1 MSDVKSIDEQLKIEE
16 IRKDKTVV
24 DFTEIGSTGDYFSG
38 GYEIYEYQT
47 ELMGAKKFEEYDKMK
62 RSSAMARATLK
73 AIILP
78 IVGGKWLI
86 KPGGSS
92 EVDKFQAEF
101 VNRNLFSSMSNYW
114 GKTIYE
120 ILQCI
125 PYGFYPF
132 EKIIIRSKNW
142 KRWRFGGDW
151 IVLKKLAPRHPI
163 TIDKVHFDAEGG
175 LAGLEQ
181 SAYFNKGDSTE
192 YQTVLLPVRKL
203 LVFTYDQEGDN
214 IEGVSLFRT
223 GYGHWRAIKIFY
235 NIGMIGAERMCLGY
249 PILEYPENFY
259 DLSVPDRTE
268 IKTQFTNILKNFR
281 AHQYAGGIIPPKA
294 KLHLVK
300 GEFNIEAL
308 EKLISHH
315 ETKIAQC
322 ALASFLK
329 IGEARVGSF
338 SLSKDQSEFFMNS
351 LKAIAQDVCD
361 VFNKYLIPELL
372 SYNFNE
378 IDNFPELY
386 VKDISIRDLKE
397 FADITQTLASSN
409 LLTPDK
415 EGFLEDELR
424 KIFSYPDRTKAQKEL
439 SMQALEIVQQQMDAL
454 MKTGGSNLLQPALQ
468 QYQQQSYFQNNQNNQ
483 NSFTPGQ
490 SNFNTPYN
498 QNTQNTQS
506 NQIEQVGE

>member
-1 MSDVKSIDEQLKIEE
+1 MSNIKSIEEQMKIEE
-16 IRKDKTVV
+16 ARKDKVV
-24 DFTEIGSTGDYFSG
+24 IDFTEIGSTGDYFSG
-38 GYEIYEYQT
+38 GYETYEYQT
-47 ELMGAKKFEEYDKMK
+47 ELQGTKKFEEYDKMK

-73 AIILP
+73 AITLP
-78 IVGGKWLI
+78 IIGGRWLI

-101 VNRNLFSSMSNYW
+101 IKRNLFYSMSNSW
-114 GKTIYE
+114 GKTVNE

-125 PYGFYPF
+125 AYGLYPF

-142 KRWRFGGDW
+142 RRWRFGGDW

-163 TIDKVHFDAEGG
+163 TIDKVHFDTEGG
-175 LAGLEQ
+175 IAGLEQ
-181 SAYFNKGDSTE
+181 SAYFNKGDSTQ
-192 YQTVLLPVRKL
+192 YNTVFLPIRKL
-203 LVFTYDQEGDN
+203 LIFTYDQEGDN

-235 NIGMIGAERMCLGY
+235 NIGMIGAERMSLGF
-249 PILEYPENFY
+249 PALEYPENY
-259 DLSVPDRTE
+259 YELSSPDRAT
-268 IKTQFTNILKNFR
+268 IKAEFVKILKNFR
-281 AHQYAGGIIPPKA
+281 AHQYAGALIPPKA

-378 IDNFPELY
+378 IDNLPELY
-386 VKDISIRDLKE
+386 VKDIGIRDLKE
-397 FADITQTLASSN
+397 FADITQTLARSN
-409 LLTPDK
+409 VLTPDK

-424 KIFSYPDRTKAQKEL
+424 KIFNYPDRTKAQKEL
-439 SMQALEIVQQQMDAL
+439 SLQALEIVQQQMDAL
-454 MKTGGSNLLQPALQ
+454 METGGSNLLQPALQ
-468 QYQQQSYFQNNQNNQ
+468 QYQQQSSFQQSPYQGNSFNQNNQ
-483 NSFTPGQ
+483 NS
-490 SNFNTPYN
+490 YN
-498 QNTQNTQS
+498 QQS
-506 NQIEQVGE
+506 YQPGENQSDQVEQVEK